1 MSMMLTKGSDY
12 ALLLLSDLASRSASE
27 LHSIRAMAERNH
39 LPERFTANVV
49 SKLIRAGIL
58 TSRRG
63 SQGGVQLSRPG
74 SEISFLEVVE
84 AVEGPVVFMDCQRAS
99 QLCHHELGCSMRSL
113 WGRIQGRLVD
123 SLRQATIGDVVEG
136 REESDVLQVLG

>member
-1 MSMMLTKGSDY
+1 MSMMVTKGSDY
-12 ALLLLSDLASRSASE
+12 ALLLLADMASRPSSE
-27 LHSIRAMAERNH
+27 LYSIRAMAERNH

-49 SKLIRAGIL
+49 GKLIRAGIL
-58 TSRRG
+58 ASRRG

-74 SEISFLEVVE
+74 SEISFLEVIE

-113 WGRIQGRLVD
+113 WGRIQGKLVD
-123 SLRQATIGDVVEG
+123 SLQKATIGDVVEG
-136 REESDVLQVLG
+136 REDSGALRVLS